1 MDVLK
6 LIGAVDRGVKSVVR
20 DGKPAR
26 MLVASRVYETDI
38 QDAWDALTNP
48 KRIERWFM
56 PISGELRVE
65 GRYQLQGNASGTITN
80 CEPPKRF
87 VATWE
92 FGGGVTWIEVR
103 LTSEAEERTRLVL
116 EHTAILDGSIADEHW
131 DKYGPGAVGIGW
143 ELGLLGLQMHFES
156 KGESITKEGE
166 AWAMSDEGKRFQ
178 KLSSDAWG
186 EASILFGTDA
196 TLARAAADRTTA
208 FYTGGE

>member
-6 LIGAVDRGVKSVVR
+6 LIGAVDRGVQSVVR

-26 MLVASRVYETDI
+26 MVVASRIFETDI
-38 QDAWDALTNP
+38 QDAWDAVTNP
-48 KRIERWFM
+48 KRIARWFA
-56 PISGELRVE
+56 PISGELRLE
-65 GRYQLQGNASGTITN
+65 GRYQVEGNASGTITT

-87 VATWE
+87 LATWE
-92 FGGGVTWIEVR
+92 FGGGVSWIEVR
-103 LTSEAEERTRLVL
+103 LTSEGEERTRLVL
-116 EHTAILDGSIADEHW
+116 EHTAIIDDYGHW
-131 DKYGPGAVGIGW
+131 EKYGPGAAGVGW
-143 ELGLLGLQMHFES
+143 ELGLLGLQMHIES

-166 AWAMSDEGKRFQ
+166 AWAMSDEGRRFQ
-178 KLSSDAWG
+178 KLSSEAWG